1 MYSSL
6 KNRKKKRA
14 SEGKGVEEGWVAH
27 RNTQLKAEEDRHGTL
42 ILLNTVEVI
51 THSGLVL
58 SYQSFGRR
66 SKTSPWDM
74 PSVCYMVSEEMD
86 WRAAI

>member
-1 MYSSL
+1 M
-6 KNRKKKRA
+6 
-14 SEGKGVEEGWVAH
+14 EEGWVAH

-51 THSGLVL
+51 EHSGLVL

-66 SKTSPWDM
+66 SKTSP
-74 PSVCYMVSEEMD
+74 
-86 WRAAI
+86 